1 MSLFSCAY
9 TIYRVKGN
17 FFINIPLREEET
29 MGDDE
34 TVDDSCR
41 HEQQR
46 TGREAKEVGVFA
58 RNTTV
63 YKLPTIGISTAY
75 V

>member
-1 MSLFSCAY
+1 
-9 TIYRVKGN
+9 
-17 FFINIPLREEET
+17 

-34 TVDDSCR
+34 TENDSCR
-41 HEQQR
+41 HERQR

-63 YKLPTIGISTAY
+63 YKPPTTGISTAN